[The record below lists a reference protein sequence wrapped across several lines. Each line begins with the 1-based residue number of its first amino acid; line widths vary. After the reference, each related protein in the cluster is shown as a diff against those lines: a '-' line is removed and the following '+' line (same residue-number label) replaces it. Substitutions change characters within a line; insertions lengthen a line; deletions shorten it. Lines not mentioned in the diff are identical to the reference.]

1 MDSEGRL
8 FVGDRSNCRIQIFT
22 QDAEHLATW
31 TQFSRPSGLYIDA
44 DDIFG
49 WKRDIRI
56 GSVRDGIVTAF
67 IPDPEPIRTIR
78 ARAPLKA
85 SRSTPMATSTAPKW
99 ALAL

>member
-31 TQFSRPSGLYIDA
+31 TPFGLTSGLYIDA

-49 WKRDIRI
+49 WKRGIRI

-67 IPDPEPIRTIR
+67 IPDPEPDQDNSG
-78 ARAPLKA
+78 RAPLKA
-85 SRSTPMATSTAPKW
+85 SRSTPMATSTAPKRAI
-99 ALAL
+99 AL